1 MKIAPRPLND
11 SQRLDILR
19 KYEILDTEAESEFDD
34 LTQLASYIC
43 NTPISLVTLIDED
56 RQWFKSKVGLDATE
70 GPRDTS
76 FCGHVILDN
85 EVMII
90 NDATKDERFFDN
102 PAVTG
107 ELQVRFYAGAPL
119 IDKSGY
125 KLGSLCV
132 VDNKPR
138 EISKEQI
145 DALKKLS
152 RLVVN
157 QMELRLELKKQIER
171 EKIVKI
177 NSMQMLHSAKMST
190 LGEMAGGISHEIN
203 NPLAI
208 IQGKLFHVR
217 KMLENFGENK
227 SKIYEGIERIEQTT
241 ERISKIVRGL
251 LHFSR
256 DEDFLKNEKV
266 RVQDV
271 IKETLVFCEER
282 FKQKNI
288 DIKLEIEKDIFVF
301 CQSIHL
307 SQALLNLLNNAYDA
321 IQNTS
326 NAWIKIAIDSYE
338 QFFYLTVTDSGKGIP
353 EEIAEKMMNPFYT
366 TKEVGRGTGL
376 GLSIS
381 KGLIESHNGE
391 LIYDNECPNTR
402 FIIKLP
408 LMSSVHEH

>member
-11 SQRLDILR
+11 SQRLDVLR
-19 KYEILDTEAESEFDD
+19 MYEILDSEAEKEFDD
-34 LTQLASYIC
+34 LTQLASFIC
-43 NTPISLVTLIDED
+43 NTPISLVTFIDKE
-56 RQWFKSKVGLDATE
+56 RQWFKSKVGLDAIE

-76 FCGHVILDN
+76 FCGHVILED
-85 EVMII
+85 EVMVI

-107 ELQVRFYAGAPL
+107 ELKVRFYAGAPL
-119 IDKSGY
+119 IDKSGH

-132 VDNKPR
+132 VDSKPR
-138 EISKEQI
+138 EISREQI
-145 DALKKLS
+145 EALKKLS
-152 RLVVN
+152 RLVVK

-171 EKIVKI
+171 ENIVKV

-208 IQGKLFHVR
+208 IQGKLFHVK
-217 KMLENFGENK
+217 KMLENFEENK
-227 SKIYEGIERIEQTT
+227 AKIYEGIERIEQTT

-256 DEDFLKNEKV
+256 DDEFIQKEKIEV
-266 RVQDV
+266 HNV
-271 IKETLVFCEER
+271 IMETLAFCEER

-288 DIKLEIEKDIFVF
+288 ELKLELDDKIYSY
-301 CQSIHL
+301 CQPIHL
-307 SQALLNLLNNAYDA
+307 SQALLNLLNNSYDA

-326 NAWIKIAIDSYE
+326 NAWIKISLHSDKS
-338 QFFYLTVTDSGKGIP
+338 FYFLTVTDSGNGIP
-353 EEIAEKMMNPFYT
+353 DDVVEKMMNPFFT

-391 LIYDNECPNTR
+391 LLYDSECPHTR
-402 FIIKLP
+402 FIIKMP
-408 LMSSVHEH
+408 LMNSHEH